1 MISGVGFGPTLPT
14 EYAEYPESARPG
26 ALEDESGESLL
37 DALDDEQRRAVASPA
52 ETLCV
57 HAGPGSGKTR
67 TLTHRMAYR
76 VATGSCDP
84 RFIVAV
90 TFTRRAAAE
99 LGERLTSLGL
109 REKPTIGTFHA
120 IASRMIRRWAADEQ
134 RRPPRVLAYR
144 LPVLKK
150 VLRSKENP
158 YAVMEELDWAA
169 ANNLDA
175 SSYQPAAAAA
185 GRNPPMDLGRVSV
198 IMSEFQDVKRYQGAC
213 DFNDLLC
220 MAAVRLE
227 TDTSVADAYHWGH
240 RHFFVD
246 EFQDLTPAQF
256 RLLRAQLGSRAD
268 LCAVGDPDQSIFGWN
283 GADDRL
289 LTDFLANFPEAEVL
303 HLRTNYRSSYGV
315 VAAAQTIRPSRG
327 AARIAPQNL
336 HIQAEETLRI
346 ERCRNAFAEQVEVA
360 ESIRE
365 ERMPGEPWSAQ
376 AVLART
382 KTGVEQM
389 AEALNNAGIPAVAIT
404 RETRLPDDRPI
415 EQGADAVCVTTMHA
429 AKGREWSVVHITGL
443 EEGLMPHWLSQQ
455 GPALAEEKRLLY
467 VALTRAR
474 QKLRLYWAA
483 HREDGHSAKRRP
495 SRWLS
500 DITRSQKQRRSG
512 GQRRAGGPLRSGG
525 QRKAGGPLRAGGQ
538 RRAAGKRSGNLTGSR
553 RVDEPA
559 PSARNGART
568 TWNLRGR
575 LESPLARDLREW
587 RRRQARAAR
596 VSPEAVM
603 SDYDLNAVVEHRP
616 SSLSELEL
624 LTKLGEARIRNF
636 GGKILEMTKEH
647 TASECTEQTGQTG
660 AAQGGPLP

>member
-1 MISGVGFGPTLPT
+1 MISGVGFGPTP
-14 EYAEYPESARPG
+14 PSAYSAHSAYSEGGRPG
-26 ALEDESGESLL
+26 ALDDESGESLL
-37 DALDDEQRRAVASPA
+37 DALDEEQRRAVTSPA

-99 LGERLTSLGL
+99 LGERLTALGL

-120 IASRMIRRWAADEQ
+120 IASRMIRRWADDER
-134 RRPPRVLAYR
+134 RRPPSVLAYR
-144 LPVLKK
+144 LPLLKK
-150 VLRSKENP
+150 ILRSEENP
-158 YAVMEELDWAA
+158 HAVMEELDWAA

-185 GRNPPMDLGRVSV
+185 RRNPPIDLGRLSV
-198 IMSEFQDVKRYQGAC
+198 IMAEFQDAKRYQGTC
-213 DFNDLLC
+213 DFNDLLH

-227 TDTSVADAYHWGH
+227 TDFSVADAYHWGH

-256 RLLRAQLGSRAD
+256 RLLRAQLGNRTD

-283 GADDRL
+283 GADHRL
-289 LTDFLANFPEAEVL
+289 LTDFLTKFPEAEVR
-303 HLRTNYRSSYGV
+303 HLRTNYRSSHGV
-315 VAAAQTIRPSRG
+315 VAAAQTIRPSRET
-327 AARIAPQNL
+327 ARIAPQNL
-336 HIQAEETLRI
+336 HPAEETLRI
-346 ERCRNAFAEQVEVA
+346 ERCSSASAEQTAVA
-360 ESIRE
+360 KSIRE
-365 ERMPGEPWSAQ
+365 EHMPGEPWSAQ

-382 KTGVEQM
+382 RTGVEQM
-389 AEALNNAGIPAVAIT
+389 AKALNDAGIPAVAIT
-404 RETRLPDDRPI
+404 RETRFPDNRPT
-415 EQGADAVCVTTMHA
+415 EPDADASDAVCVTTMHA

-455 GPALAEEKRLLY
+455 GAALAEEKRLLY

-474 QKLRLYWAA
+474 QKLRLYWAD
-483 HREDGHSAKRRP
+483 HRADGHSMERRP

-500 DITRSQKQRRSG
+500 DITRSQKPS
-512 GQRRAGGPLRSGG
+512 
-525 QRKAGGPLRAGGQ
+525 
-538 RRAAGKRSGNLTGSR
+538 RAARNRAARKLFRKSTGSR
-553 RVDEPA
+553 RVGEPA
-559 PSARNGART
+559 ASARNGAQT
-568 TWNLRGR
+568 TWNLRER

-587 RRRQARAAR
+587 RRRQALLAR

-603 SDYDLNAVVEHRP
+603 GDYDLNAVVEHRP
-616 SSLSELEL
+616 SSLSELDL
-624 LTKLGEARIRNF
+624 ITKLGEARIRNF
-636 GGKILEMTKEH
+636 GGKILEMTKKH
-647 TASECTEQTGQTG
+647 TAPERTEPTEQTEQEG
-660 AAQGGPLP
+660 AAQDGAPP

>member
-1 MISGVGFGPTLPT
+1 MISGAGFGPTPPTQYSPYT
-14 EYAEYPESARPG
+14 EYSEGGRPG
-26 ALEDESGESLL
+26 ALDDESGESLL
-37 DALDDEQRRAVASPA
+37 GALDEEQRRAVTSPA

-99 LGERLTSLGL
+99 LEERLTALGL

-120 IASRMIRRWAADEQ
+120 IASRMIRRWADDER

-144 LPVLKK
+144 LPILKK
-150 VLRSKENP
+150 VLRSEENP
-158 YAVMEELDWAA
+158 HAVMEELDWAA

-175 SSYQPAAAAA
+175 FSYQTAAAAA
-185 GRNPPMDLGRVSV
+185 GRNPPIDLGRLSV
-198 IMSEFQDVKRYQGAC
+198 IMGEFQDAKRYQGAC
-213 DFNDLLC
+213 DFNDLLQ

-227 TDTSVADAYHWGH
+227 TDISVADAYHWGH

-256 RLLRAQLGSRAD
+256 RLLRAQLGSRTD

-283 GADDRL
+283 GADHRL
-289 LTDFLANFPEAEVL
+289 LTDFLSKFPEAEVR

-315 VAAAQTIRPSRG
+315 VAAAQTIRPSSG
-327 AARIAPQNL
+327 TARIAPQNL
-336 HIQAEETLRI
+336 HLQAEGTLRI
-346 ERCRNAFAEQVEVA
+346 ERCSSAFAEQREVA
-360 ESIRE
+360 RSIRE
-365 ERMPGEPWSAQ
+365 EHMPGEPWSAQ

-382 KTGVEQM
+382 KNGVEQM
-389 AEALNNAGIPAVAIT
+389 AKALNDAGIPAVAIT
-404 RETRLPDDRPI
+404 RETRFPDDRPI
-415 EQGADAVCVTTMHA
+415 EPDADAVCVTTMHA
-429 AKGREWSVVHITGL
+429 AKGREWSVVHIIGL

-455 GPALAEEKRLLY
+455 GAALAEEKRLLY
-467 VALTRAR
+467 VSLTRAH

-483 HREDGHSAKRRP
+483 QREDGRSMKRRP

-500 DITRSQKQRRSG
+500 DIAKSQK
-512 GQRRAGGPLRSGG
+512 P
-525 QRKAGGPLRAGGQ
+525 
-538 RRAAGKRSGNLTGSR
+538 RRAAGKRSRKSTGSR
-553 RVDEPA
+553 RIDKPA
-559 PSARNGART
+559 ASARNGAQA

-587 RRRQARAAR
+587 RRRQALLAR

-603 SDYDLNAVVEHRP
+603 GDYDLNAVVEHRP
-616 SSLSELEL
+616 SSLSELDL
-624 LTKLGEARIRNF
+624 LTKLGGARIRNF
-636 GGKILEMTKEH
+636 GGQILEMTKKH
-647 TASECTEQTGQTG
+647 TASERAEQTEQEG
-660 AAQGGPLP
+660 AAQDDAPP